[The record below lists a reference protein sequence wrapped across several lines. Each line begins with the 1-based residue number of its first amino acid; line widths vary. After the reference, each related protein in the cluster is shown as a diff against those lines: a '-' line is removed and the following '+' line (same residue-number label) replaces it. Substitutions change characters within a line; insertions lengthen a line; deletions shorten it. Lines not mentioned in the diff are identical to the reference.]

1 MKNVQTIPDFVG
13 GKVPCPAVLKP
24 RAECHKTIKVNILR
38 KRALCVPQKSPMCSA
53 KESHIV
59 RQRASYVPTKS
70 PIRCAKE
77 PYIFRKSAL
86 PCLLKPRAGCD
97 KSIKV
102 HTWIPQKIPVYSAK
116 EPHIS
121 REISHISRKS
131 APLCK
136 LRCLVVFV
144 EVLWGGYD

>member
-1 MKNVQTIPDFVG
+1 LKNVQTIPDFVG

-86 PCLLKPRAGCD
+86 PCLLKPRAGCN

-102 HTWIPQKIPVYSAK
+102 HGFRTRSLIFRKKAPHFPRNITHIPQKC
-116 EPHIS
+116 
-121 REISHISRKS
+121 
-131 APLCK
+131 PLVPK
-136 LRCLVVFV
+136 LRCLIVFV